1 MAWIPYILLAGIL
14 ILSRTYLP
22 FKNFLTSINLEFY
35 DILNEDK
42 INASFQILYLPGGIL
57 TFVCFVTFLLHKM
70 NFSEILKSFNES
82 IKTIISAGFVLVF
95 TVPLVRIMI
104 NSGINSNEI
113 VSMPLSMANGM
124 SNLLGQIY
132 PLFSP
137 VIGAVGA
144 FLAGSNTV
152 SNLMLSQFQYE
163 TANLLGLSGALM
175 VAAQSVGAAAGNMVA
190 IHNVVAASATVGL
203 LGREGDIIRITI
215 LPTIYYLILSGII
228 VYSFFYIFN
237 FSDPL
242 S

>member
-1 MAWIPYILLAGIL
+1 MV
-14 ILSRTYLP
+14 LSTG
-22 FKNFLTSINLEFY
+22 N
-35 DILNEDK
+35 
-42 INASFQILYLPGGIL
+42 
-57 TFVCFVTFLLHKM
+57 
-70 NFSEILKSFNES
+70 
-82 IKTIISAGFVLVF
+82 GFVLIL
-95 TVPLVRIMI
+95 TVPLVRVMI
-104 NSGINSNEI
+104 NSVINTNEI

-175 VAAQSVGAAAGNMVA
+175 VSAQSVGAAAGNMVA

-215 LPTIYYLILSGII
+215 FPTIYYLLLSGII

>member
-1 MAWIPYILLAGIL
+1 MAWLPYILLAAIL
-14 ILSRTYLP
+14 ILSRTYSP
-22 FKNFLTSINLEFY
+22 FKNFLQSINLEFY
-35 DILNEDK
+35 DILNEEK

-57 TFVCFVTFLLHKM
+57 TFVCFATFLLHKM
-70 NFSEILKSFNES
+70 NFSEISKSFNES
-82 IKTIISAGFVLVF
+82 IKTIISAGFVLIF
-95 TVPLVRIMI
+95 TVPLVRVMI
-104 NSGINSNEI
+104 NSGINTNEI

-175 VAAQSVGAAAGNMVA
+175 VAAQSVGAAAGNMAA

-203 LGREGDIIRITI
+203 LGRKDIIRITI
-215 LPTIYYLILSGII
+215 LPTLYYLLLSGII